1 MNKNVKIF
9 CACLA
14 VCTGVSA
21 QYQEKDTTGL
31 VQLDEVVV
39 SDSRFAL
46 KRENSGKTVISISA
60 AELAQ
65 FQGRSV
71 AEIINR
77 KSGIEINGSRSN
89 AGQNLSIYARGGN
102 NRQVLVLIDG
112 IQVSDPSSISG
123 QYDLRL
129 LNLAQVENIE
139 IIKGAAST
147 LYGNSAATAVIN
159 ITTKT
164 AKNDGISATV
174 ESSIGTDQSQNNQ
187 DYNVTDFSNAITIQA
202 KKDKFSILASGGHQF
217 TDGLSAAIG
226 EESDL
231 FSKLDGSVKLGY
243 QFNDR
248 FNVSLATYYT
258 KMASDYDNGFP
269 IEDADFSFDSEQS
282 RFALSSVYKYGKGSI
297 NANVAFNQITRTF
310 VSDFPSEFDSESII
324 IDVFNKYIFNDTFYT
339 ILGVNAIDATTVF
352 TEEQNTTS
360 IDPYANA
367 VYVSDFGLNV
377 NAGLRLNNHSEYG
390 DNLVYSLN
398 PSYNIAT
405 SNGNVKFLGSYATS
419 FIAPNLS
426 QLFGPFGA
434 NADLNPEENTTVE
447 GGFEY
452 NSTKAVRFSAVYF
465 QRNEQE
471 RIRFV
476 SVDPFNFVSQY
487 QNTPEEIKFRGVELE
502 LAATPLKNV
511 NLTANYTFT
520 ESDSDLA
527 LRVPKTKVNSS
538 LGYTLLDKTFFSLEY
553 QYVSERTDTDFSTFT
568 NVDLASFNLFNIYA
582 KHDVCDKFGFFIAVD
597 NIFNE
602 NYTELLNYTTRGRNV
617 RLGMRINL

>member
-89 AGQNLSIYARGGN
+89 AGQNFSIYARGGN
-102 NRQVLVLIDG
+102 NRQVLVLIDD

-129 LNLAQVENIE
+129 LNLAQIENIE

-147 LYGNSAATAVIN
+147 LYGNSAATAVIY

-164 AKNDGISATV
+164 AKEDGVSATV

-187 DYNVTDFSNAITIQA
+187 DYNVADFSNAITIQA
-202 KKDKFSILASGGHQF
+202 KKDKLSILASGGHQF

-248 FNVSLATYYT
+248 FNVTLATYYT

-269 IEDADFSFDSEQS
+269 IEDADFNFDSEQS

-297 NANVAFNQITRTF
+297 NANVAFNQIIRTF
-310 VSDFPSEFDSESII
+310 VSNFPSEFDSESII

-360 IDPYANA
+360 VDPYANA

-377 NAGLRLNNHSEYG
+377 NASLRLNNHSEYG
-390 DNLVYSLN
+390 NNLVYSLN

-405 SNGNVKFLGSYATS
+405 KSGSIKFLGSYATS

-452 NSTKAVRFSAVYF
+452 NSSKAIRLSVVYF

-476 SVDPFNFVSQY
+476 NVDPVNFVSQY

-502 LAATPLKNV
+502 LAVTPLKNV

-553 QYVSERTDTDFSTFT
+553 QYVSERTDADFSTFT
-568 NVDLASFNLFNIYA
+568 NVDLSSFNLFNIYA
-582 KHDVCDKFGFFIAVD
+582 KHDVCDKFGLFIAVD

-617 RLGMRINL
+617 RLGMRVNL